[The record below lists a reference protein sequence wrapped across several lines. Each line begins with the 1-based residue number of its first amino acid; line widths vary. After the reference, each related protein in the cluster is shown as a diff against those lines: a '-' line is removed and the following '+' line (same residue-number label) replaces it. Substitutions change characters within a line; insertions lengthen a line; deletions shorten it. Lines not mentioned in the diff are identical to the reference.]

1 MGDKKIFI
9 VGSDN
14 IDKLSLADTLIEKND
29 DLSIGSHF
37 TNDKEYEG
45 SVNDNYIYYLSTQDI
60 DLTYKNNFILF
71 INTNNYISEGITL
84 DTFYNNDIFIMSPQ
98 DFNNIS
104 GNIFKESYDI
114 LIVWLYT
121 NYSKCNDKLNKDI
134 IESRFLEQRL
144 QDEKLKYI
152 YFFNEE
158 NDFISN
164 VILEYIDCD
173 DPERKNQILLENN

>member
-9 VGSDN
+9 VGSDS
-14 IDKLSLADTLIEKND
+14 IDKLSLADVLIEKND

-37 TNDKEYEG
+37 TNDKEYKD

-104 GNIFKESYDI
+104 GSIFKESYDI
-114 LIVWLYT
+114 LIVWLDT
-121 NYSKCNDKLNKDI
+121 NYSKGNDKLNKDI

-144 QDEKLKYI
+144 QDEKLNYV

-158 NDFISN
+158 NDFISD
-164 VILEYIDCD
+164 VILEYIDCN

>member
-37 TNDKEYEG
+37 TNDKEYKG

-71 INTNNYISEGITL
+71 INTNN
-84 DTFYNNDIFIMSPQ
+84 
-98 DFNNIS
+98 
-104 GNIFKESYDI
+104 
-114 LIVWLYT
+114 
-121 NYSKCNDKLNKDI
+121 
-134 IESRFLEQRL
+134 
-144 QDEKLKYI
+144 
-152 YFFNEE
+152 
-158 NDFISN
+158 FIS
-164 VILEYIDCD
+164 Y
-173 DPERKNQILLENN
+173 

>member
-1 MGDKKIFI
+1 M
-9 VGSDN
+9 
-14 IDKLSLADTLIEKND
+14 
-29 DLSIGSHF
+29 
-37 TNDKEYEG
+37 
-45 SVNDNYIYYLSTQDI
+45 
-60 DLTYKNNFILF
+60 
-71 INTNNYISEGITL
+71 
-84 DTFYNNDIFIMSPQ
+84 
-98 DFNNIS
+98 
-104 GNIFKESYDI
+104 
-114 LIVWLYT
+114 IVWLDT
-121 NYSKCNDKLNKDI
+121 NYSQCNDKLNKDI